1 MATEKELFKSVKFLM
16 IAGGIWRLQTAT
28 SSTLIASLI
37 VEFIV
42 RYRANNMEGAIENLS
57 KTIFGILLV
66 LKLLL
71 CQTNK
76 FVNLTRSA
84 IKEEEGVFEKKDK
97 AIQTIYKSHVRYCS
111 KITYTVAVYSFLLGG
126 YLIEI
131 GITNSYL
138 FYKAHKGFNVS
149 LEKPL
154 PMPLWYPFDRNKYHV
169 WALVYQIVEV
179 FLTAL
184 YSGSVQAFT
193 NAAIIFVRSQLK
205 ILQHHL
211 ANFDAYPVT
220 DEFLEVDDVGLRT
233 LKVFVRSH
241 HKLIIWMDDLDNSFK
256 ELLLIEYIVSSLL
269 LAAVIMQ
276 IFAGKDAVYHTIY
289 LILIFLQLVVL
300 AWNADQ
306 VKEQSANLANAL
318 YNSSW
323 YEHSQQVKVFIHVM
337 MMRCQKPLTLSIGPF
352 GAMTADAA
360 LSRAKLAYSY
370 VSLMSGNSQ

>member
-1 MATEKELFKSVKFLM
+1 M

-28 SSTLIASLI
+28 SSSVSSWVYTIYSYSIQVFYSTLVVSLV
-37 VEFIV
+37 VEFVV

-57 KTIFGILLV
+57 KTIFGILLM

-71 CQTNK
+71 CQSNK
-76 FVNLTRSA
+76 LVNLTRSA
-84 IKEEEGVFEKKDK
+84 IKEEEEVFKKDDK
-97 AIQTIYKSHVRYCS
+97 AIQTIYKSHVRYSS

-169 WALVYQIVEV
+169 WALVHQIVEV

-205 ILQHHL
+205 ILQYLL
-211 ANFDAYPVT
+211 ANFDAYSVT
-220 DEFLEVDDVGLRT
+220 DEFLEVDDVGLHT
-233 LKVFVRSH
+233 LKVFLRSH
-241 HKLIIWMDDLDNSFK
+241 HKLIIWMEDLDNSFK

-276 IFAGKDAVYHTIY
+276 IFAGKDAVFHTIY
-289 LILIFLQLVVL
+289 LMLIFLQLVVL
-300 AWNADQ
+300 AWNADE

-323 YEHSQQVKVFIHVM
+323 YKHSQQVKVFILVM

-360 LSRAKLAYSY
+360 LSI
-370 VSLMSGNSQ
+370 SG